1 MVKLEGKDGIMQQSE
16 PRPPVGT
23 PVWIAIDLA
32 RTKWVYCVRWG
43 GAERRRLSTPGE
55 LKHLQ
60 ALVGQYENCP
70 VHVAYEA
77 CGFGYEIAWW
87 LQDQQMA
94 VTVIAPSRMEKR
106 PGLGVKTDRLDA
118 AKMARKL
125 ELGDLQGIYVPRRVE
140 HERRQLA
147 RTYGQMLKERK
158 RAQTRIRALLR
169 EHGKLGPAPVE
180 GWTKYSQWLAT
191 QELCEPLTLCVGA
204 LLATRKPGAMQA
216 QACKQALLALAHSAA
231 YRRVVQA
238 LSSQPGVGEFSAIR
252 LVLEIGEIDR
262 FHRAGAFTHYLGLTP
277 SEYSTGESIQ
287 RGHILRC
294 GPGALRAMLVQC
306 GWSAIRGDPGLREV
320 FERLSPR
327 IGSKRAIVAVTRRLA
342 LRMRAQWLKA
352 VEHAPARI
360 A

>member
-1 MVKLEGKDGIMQQSE
+1 MVKVEWKDGIEQLGERQ
-16 PRPPVGT
+16 PPAGT
-23 PVWIAIDLA
+23 PVWIGIDLS

-43 GAERRRLSTPGE
+43 GAERRRLSSPGE

-60 ALVGQYENCP
+60 ALVGQYQGCA

-77 CGFGYEIAWW
+77 CGFGYDIAWW
-87 LQDQQMA
+87 LQGKQMA

-125 ELGDLQGIYVPRRVE
+125 ELGDLKGIYIPRRVE

-180 GWTKYSQWLAT
+180 GWTKYSQWLST
-191 QELCEPLTLCVGA
+191 QQLCEPLQLCVNA
-204 LLATRKPGAMQA
+204 LLATRKPGEMQA
-216 QACKQALLALAHSAA
+216 QACKQALMGLAHGAE

-252 LVLEIGEIDR
+252 LVLEIGEIER
-262 FHRAGAFTHYLGLTP
+262 FRRSGAFTHYLGLTP
-277 SEYSTGESIQ
+277 SEYSTGESVQ

-306 GWSAIRGDPGLREV
+306 GWSAIRGDQGLREV

-327 IGSKRAIVAVTRRLA
+327 MGSKRAIVAVTRRLA
-342 LRMRAQWLKA
+342 LRMRSQWLSA
-352 VEHAPARI
+352 VEQDPARVV
-360 A
+360 